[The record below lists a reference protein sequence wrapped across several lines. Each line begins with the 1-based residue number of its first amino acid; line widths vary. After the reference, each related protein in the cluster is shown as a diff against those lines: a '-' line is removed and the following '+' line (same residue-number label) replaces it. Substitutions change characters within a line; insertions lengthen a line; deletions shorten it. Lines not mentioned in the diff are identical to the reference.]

1 MPGDSLTVEPQLPV
15 CSAALPEPKLTSVGS
30 TEVPGAAA
38 CLSVHPSEA
47 ASTPMPLIG
56 VRKGTDLALD
66 GYKVLGPAVT
76 LQLGQPLGQRG
87 VDVLLPFGFAQIPK
101 EAQSQ
106 RHRLVVLSRFGQG
119 KAHVTPVENLTVSTA
134 LGGQLRFHLPGHDIT
149 PLGPSKTLADVA
161 TFQVAMPSDLG
172 ATVKRKFSYR

>member
-106 RHRLVVLSRFGQG
+106 RHRLVVLSRDQKTRVHGLEF
-119 KAHVTPVENLTVSTA
+119 AA
-134 LGGQLRFHLPGHDIT
+134 LSPAGSRHHAAGAEQDAGGCGDVPGGD
-149 PLGPSKTLADVA
+149 AE
-161 TFQVAMPSDLG
+161 
-172 ATVKRKFSYR
+172 